1 MTGRYPSY
9 EVGSR
14 LLGEHLDQVQEARVA
29 FFETWVQAR
38 DPEADVLVRVQEP
51 ERRPYEHIADRIRRR
66 PQPRPVWIDDF
77 PRVTG
82 PHRSKAEPGPQ
93 YGLAYLLLYRMPL
106 VGVVSVRLP
115 VLAEQ
120 LALRVER
127 SFGESHDCDIV
138 YFEHE
143 DDAFALVRWEP
154 TQDVEVRAYVPRGA
168 DGRGVAQLERFI
180 ELAGLSHDDVV
191 HPPR

>member
-1 MTGRYPSY
+1 LILGLTVIVWFSFSSTVRGLLKDHAVAVSNALTTRWSPRPSHTTSMDSTS
-9 EVGSR
+9 VP
-14 LLGEHLDQVQEARVA
+14 LH
-29 FFETWVQAR
+29 
-38 DPEADVLVRVQEP
+38 VLV
-51 ERRPYEHIADRIRRR
+51 
-66 PQPRPVWIDDF
+66 
-77 PRVTG
+77 
-82 PHRSKAEPGPQ
+82 
-93 YGLAYLLLYRMPL
+93 
-106 VGVVSVRLP
+106 
-115 VLAEQ
+115 EQ

-127 SFGESHDCDIV
+127 SFGESHDCDIA